1 MNAKVVD
8 TRRPSICLSTP
19 AFFGLAPKHRPL
31 IHEEVFMLCYYG
43 KGGFTHD
50 QVYNMPKYLRTFY
63 LKQIEK
69 INNKQVEDQKK
80 QANHNS
86 GKSEVFG
93 PPKVKQ

>member
-1 MNAKVVD
+1 
-8 TRRPSICLSTP
+8 
-19 AFFGLAPKHRPL
+19 
-31 IHEEVFMLCYYG
+31 MLWYYG

-80 QANHNS
+80 QSNHNS

>member
-1 MNAKVVD
+1 
-8 TRRPSICLSTP
+8 
-19 AFFGLAPKHRPL
+19 
-31 IHEEVFMLCYYG
+31 MLCYYG
-43 KGGFTHD
+43 KGGVTHD

-69 INNKQVEDQKK
+69 INNRQVEDQKK
-80 QANHNS
+80 QDNHNS